1 MYCIS
6 TLSNQGIE
14 KSQSWSQH
22 TEITGK
28 VSYHFSRNMGW
39 GLQPSPRGKAPG
51 TDKQSLHPT
60 EQLSWGARG
69 LHVRK
74 EQDWSWSP
82 TSAQIHMICLCILHH
97 GRRGLA
103 KSLSIHH
110 LHQSGRRYLF
120 LESVGLYQQ
129 TSTYSISLHSPG
141 AHTVLDSLELQHSST
156 LVLERTQSC
165 TVRGK
170 GSELPASCTLGSKTT
185 HLSRVSPRSQL
196 SKTPHSEFSHAL
208 ISAVCS
214 GWYSW
219 VCSHLKSPAIRK
231 ADS

>member
-6 TLSNQGIE
+6 TLRNQGIE

-22 TEITGK
+22 TEVTGK
-28 VSYHFSRNMGW
+28 VSYRFSRNTGW
-39 GLQPSPRGKAPG
+39 GLQPSPGGEAPG

-60 EQLSWGARG
+60 EQLSWGTRG

-74 EQDWSWSP
+74 EQDWSWFA
-82 TSAQIHMICLCILHH
+82 TSAPIHTICILHH

-103 KSLSIHH
+103 KPLSIHH

-120 LESVGLYQQ
+120 LESMGLYQR

-141 AHTVLDSLELQHSST
+141 PHTVLHSLELQHSST
-156 LVLERTQSC
+156 LVLERTQLHC
-165 TVRGK
+165 AWK
-170 GSELPASCTLGSKTT
+170 GLWAASKLHIRLQDDS

-196 SKTPHSEFSHAL
+196 SKTP
-208 ISAVCS
+208 
-214 GWYSW
+214 
-219 VCSHLKSPAIRK
+219 
-231 ADS
+231 